1 MQTLASLEKG
11 HEFPATA
18 FELTSGWVSGYVAA
32 VEDRAIEVL
41 GPDAVPPMAIAALS
55 IRALLERAG
64 LPPGAIHVGQEL
76 AFRRAVCV
84 GERLSV
90 AARVASRGERAG
102 WVLMGVDLS
111 VAAGKDEVMS
121 ARAVVTF
128 PAAEAAA

>member
-1 MQTLASLEKG
+1 MLTLASLQKG
-11 HEFPATA
+11 HEFPATE
-18 FELTSGWVSGYVAA
+18 FELTSGWVGGYVAA
-32 VEDRAIEVL
+32 VEDQAIEAL
-41 GPDAVPPMAIAALS
+41 GAGAVPPMAIAALS

-76 AFRRAVCV
+76 TLRSPVSI

-90 AARVASRGERAG
+90 TARIASRGERAG
-102 WVLMGVDLS
+102 WVLMAVDLS
-111 VAAGKDEVMS
+111 VAAGEDEVMS